1 MKNKIIFTALLT
13 SILSLIMIPSA
24 FAVAQPIQLP
34 NDLPPGAM
42 SFGNVSTG
50 NLPFDPN
57 IIAAVIGVVGLLVGS
72 AITIFATYFIR
83 WMDLRREDKRERR
96 LMEKDRKEKTFQMKQ
111 EVYKNFLNELSNLES
126 FIQPDLDTF
135 KRDLIKTDMKLDLIA
150 PDEIRNS
157 NEALKNMLLAIA
169 EKNYK
174 NKSIALTDEY
184 LLERETLLKAIRKDI
199 DLQNK

>member
-1 MKNKIIFTALLT
+1 MKNKTITILALTA
-13 SILSLIMIPSA
+13 ILSLILIPA
-24 FAVAQPIQLP
+24 ALAAINVPLP

-42 SFGNVSTG
+42 SYGNVSSG
-50 NLPFDPN
+50 KLPFDPN

-72 AITIFATYFIR
+72 IITIFATYFIR
-83 WMDLRREDKRERR
+83 WMDMRREDKRERH

-126 FIQPDLDTF
+126 FIQADLETF
-135 KRDLIKTDMKLDLIA
+135 KRDLIKTDMKLDLVA
-150 PDEIRNS
+150 PDEIRDT
-157 NEALKNMLLAIA
+157 NETLKNMLLAIA

-184 LLERETLLKAIRKDI
+184 LLNRETLLKAIRKDI